1 MSLKRYPRH
10 FRLRGFS
17 MSIKKQQ
24 GVAGIIFMGMLPIL
38 VIIMVFSMQM
48 TQRHMAHAKITEA
61 AEVASLALIAS
72 PKEGDEKNQEYA
84 QKIVDHYIEDNKGE
98 VVARVFNR
106 RCEYKD
112 GCVQRS
118 GELAPF
124 TDFVVSAK
132 TKHDSWISYN
142 DGEMGLTKDFE
153 VMGTSTSRKFLPQP
167 LDIYFIIDMSGSMVD
182 PWGRSGKRKYDVV
195 AETINRIVND
205 LREFKTDRKSR
216 VAVIGF
222 HHTAVK
228 QVGRQRTAFDYSS
241 YRTPLATV
249 NNMFTAPKVHS
260 RNDSSN
266 IKTFEDIPLT
276 EDYDAFLTKFN
287 SSNYYASRYG
297 LTESWQGIIGAAQ
310 MAEQATDLNP
320 EQVFIL
326 LSDGRDGD
334 FVRYYLEGRQWREV
348 RYNKY
353 LNRLVKAGLCE
364 KLKTKIS
371 QKRNVFQ
378 SENPSDKASKTKVTM
393 GVIGVNYVVDK
404 NDGIGDCFGHDNI
417 YHAKEG
423 NDVYKYILNLINE
436 ETGRLKD

>member
-10 FRLRGFS
+10 FRLRGSS

-84 QKIVDHYIEDNKGE
+84 QKIVDHYIPDNKGE
-98 VVARVFNR
+98 VVTQVFHR

-142 DGEMGLTKDFE
+142 EGELGLTKEFE
-153 VMGTSTSRKFLPQP
+153 VAGASTSRKYLPQP
-167 LDIYFIIDMSGSMVD
+167 VDVYFIVDMSGSMRNIWQGSKTRFNVVVD
-182 PWGRSGKRKYDVV
+182 VITRV
-195 AETINRIVND
+195 VND
-205 LREFKTDRKSR
+205 IKEFKTHEKSR
-216 VAVIGF
+216 VGLVGY
-222 HHTAVK
+222 HSHGVK
-228 QVGRQRTAFDYSS
+228 FLGGRRKVLDYASSRYSS
-241 YRTPLATV
+241 AIVR
-249 NNMFTAPKVHS
+249 NMFNPPREYFPPRDEYYWDYFTYQ
-260 RNDSSN
+260 
-266 IKTFEDIPLT
+266 DINLT
-276 EDYDAFLTKFN
+276 EDYDGFLRQLQGYNFKN
-287 SSNYYASRYG
+287 SDYRGTS
-297 LTESWQGIIGAAQ
+297 SWQGIIGAAQ
-310 MAEQATDLNP
+310 MADKATNHNP
-320 EQVFIL
+320 EQVFIV
-326 LSDGRDGD
+326 LSDGDDNKKG
-334 FVRYYLEGRQWREV
+334 FLQTLVR
-348 RYNKY
+348 N
-353 LNRLVKAGLCE
+353 GLCTQ
-364 KLKTKIS
+364 LKERIGAK
-371 QKRNVFQ
+371 KNRFQ
-378 SENPSDKASKTKVTM
+378 SDAPTKKERTKVTM
-393 GVIGVNYVVDK
+393 GVIGIDFVVTPT
-404 NDGIGDCFGHDNI
+404 DGFGDCFGHDNI

>member
-1 MSLKRYPRH
+1 
-10 FRLRGFS
+10 

-84 QKIVDHYIEDNKGE
+84 RKIVDHYIEDNKGE
-98 VVARVFNR
+98 VVARVFHRLCDYNSP
-106 RCEYKD
+106 CMES
-112 GCVQRS
+112 S

-153 VMGTSTSRKFLPQP
+153 VTGTSTSRKFLLQP
-167 LDIYFIIDMSGSMVD
+167 LDIYFIIDMSKSMTD
-182 PWGRSGKRKYDVV
+182 LWGESGKRKYDVV
-195 AETINRIVND
+195 VDTINQIVDD
-205 LREFKTDRKSR
+205 LRQFKTKRKSR

-228 QVGRQRTAFDYSS
+228 QVGGQRTAVDYSS
-241 YRTPLATV
+241 YRTPSATV
-249 NNMFTAPKVHS
+249 DNMFTAPKVHS
-260 RNDSSN
+260 HNDSGD

-287 SSNYYASRYG
+287 SSNYYAADGGR
-297 LTESWQGIIGAAQ
+297 TESWQGIIGAAQ

-326 LSDGRDGD
+326 LSDGRDVD

-348 RYNKY
+348 RYKKY
-353 LNRLVKAGLCE
+353 LNRLVRLGLCE
-364 KLKTKIS
+364 NLKNTVS
-371 QKRNVFQ
+371 QKMNVSQ
-378 SENPSDKASKTKVTM
+378 LMNPSGKASKTKVTM

-423 NDVYKYILNLINE
+423 DDVYKYILNLINE

>member
-1 MSLKRYPRH
+1 
-10 FRLRGFS
+10 
-17 MSIKKQQ
+17 
-24 GVAGIIFMGMLPIL
+24 
-38 VIIMVFSMQM
+38 
-48 TQRHMAHAKITEA
+48 
-61 AEVASLALIAS
+61 
-72 PKEGDEKNQEYA
+72 
-84 QKIVDHYIEDNKGE
+84 
-98 VVARVFNR
+98 
-106 RCEYKD
+106 
-112 GCVQRS
+112 
-118 GELAPF
+118 
-124 TDFVVSAK
+124 
-132 TKHDSWISYN
+132 
-142 DGEMGLTKDFE
+142 MGLTKDFE

-167 LDIYFIIDMSGSMVD
+167 LDIYFIIDMSGSMVN

-195 AETINRIVND
+195 AETINRIVDD

-241 YRTPLATV
+241 YRTPSGTV
-249 NNMFTAPKVHS
+249 NNMFTAPKIHS
-260 RNDSSN
+260 RNDSGN

-276 EDYDAFLTKFN
+276 EDYDAFLAKFN
-287 SSNYYASRYG
+287 SSNYYASPNG

-378 SENPSDKASKTKVTM
+378 SENPNDKASKTKVTM